1 MRPPG
6 GGRAIRALIA
16 SLAVLLPAG
25 VLSAV
30 SALEPGSTAIAAGG
44 GVGTASVGMEGL
56 PEEPVTATT
65 TVQASTTSAP
75 RSDVPTSLRPTTTT
89 TRRPAT
95 TTTTQPREPTSTLP
109 TTTVATTPLP
119 SKWSAT
125 NGQLSV
131 SVRMEPAAPVAGQPV
146 TFTLTVAPGVGCCL
160 AALIGFGDEGD
171 TPATSPGDHAIAAS
185 QACGSQSPGSGVKA
199 HTYAQ
204 PGAYRAVV
212 RVVGLECLPEPDQNG
227 VATGRMVA
235 VEIPMCVGVGPGA
248 EARACAP

>member
-1 MRPPG
+1 MRPHG

-30 SALEPGSTAIAAGG
+30 SAWEPGSTAIAAGG
-44 GVGTASVGMEGL
+44 VATASVGMEGV
-56 PEEPVTATT
+56 PDEPVTTT
-65 TVQASTTSAP
+65 TTIPASATSTP
-75 RSDVPTSLRPTTTT
+75 RPEVPTSLRPTATTTRPPAATTT
-89 TRRPAT
+89 TR
-95 TTTTQPREPTSTLP
+95 PREPTSTLP

-125 NGQLSV
+125 NAQLSV

-160 AALIGFGDEGD
+160 AALIGFGDEGEN
-171 TPATSPGDHAIAAS
+171 PATSPGDHAIAAS

-204 PGAYRAVV
+204 PGAYRAVL

-227 VATGRMVA
+227 VATGWMVA
-235 VEIPMCVGVGPGA
+235 VEVPMCVGVGPGA
-248 EARACAP
+248 EARECAP